1 MIGKGTITVG
11 DGKITATK
19 ETIRAGEGTITVDQN
34 F

>member
-11 DGKITATK
+11 EEKITATK
-19 ETIRAGEGTITVDQN
+19 ETIRAGEGAIKNDQN